1 MTAPPDNRRLTSRI
15 LAYEFI
21 DLLSEMARLHGG
33 DVVALLI
40 FTGVWTANTAHLRS
54 TTDRYA
60 ALHDIPPDSQRRPI
74 SEADL
79 STHLCMP
86 RTVQDPYV
94 ETLVE
99 AGLLERR
106 PGGLVV
112 PSAIFTRAEML
123 SGANET
129 YGRLISMLARLR
141 QAGISLGEPDG
152 DAKADASV
160 TLARPS
166 GT

>member
-1 MTAPPDNRRLTSRI
+1 MSSSADKRRLTGRI

-21 DLLSEMARLHGG
+21 DLLSDMARLYGE
-33 DVVALLI
+33 DVIALLI
-40 FTGVWTANTAHLRS
+40 FTGVWTANTRHLRS

-74 SEADL
+74 SETDL
-79 STHLCMP
+79 SAQLCMP
-86 RTVQDPYV
+86 RQIQDAYV
-94 ETLVE
+94 ESLL
-99 AGLLERR
+99 AGGLLERR

-112 PSAIFTRAEML
+112 PSAIFTRPEML

-129 YGRLISMLARLR
+129 YGRLISMLSRLR
-141 QAGISLGEPDG
+141 QAGISLGEDDEG
-152 DAKADASV
+152 DASV

-166 GT
+166 AT